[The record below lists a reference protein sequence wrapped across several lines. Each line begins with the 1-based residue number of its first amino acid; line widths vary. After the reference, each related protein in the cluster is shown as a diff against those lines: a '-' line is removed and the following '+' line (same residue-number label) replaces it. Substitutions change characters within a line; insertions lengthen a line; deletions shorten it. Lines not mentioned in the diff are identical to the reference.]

1 MTDGKYS
8 HIVEKSVYKQLK
20 VFIIYMLCFGTF
32 TLEKEIMLNIFG
44 KRKIKADKLA
54 NILVNYIMEVTEKG
68 YDGVEALIETSPEF
82 VIKPETNPE
91 GTKNF
96 LLVVF
101 VGNLSFVSRYFD
113 QNVED
118 AIKEQCFTVL
128 AQTFDTNSETL
139 KSLYKEYKSFM
150 VKVNHP
156 SKNML
161 YAMSKGLFHKL
172 ELNEFQEDFFKS
184 QNVPNPT
191 FIKKLDEIMAQT
203 IFHWDEF
210 LSKHKVTL

>member
-1 MTDGKYS
+1 
-8 HIVEKSVYKQLK
+8 VQR
-20 VFIIYMLCFGTF
+20 FGTF
-32 TLEKEIMLNIFG
+32 TNETSTMLNIFG
-44 KRKIKADKLA
+44 KRKIKSDKLA
-54 NILVNYIMEVTEKG
+54 NILVNYIIEVTEKG

-82 VIKPETNPE
+82 VVKPETNPE

-101 VGNLSFVSRYFD
+101 VGNISFVSRYFD
-113 QNVED
+113 QDVED
-118 AIKEQCFTVL
+118 AIKEHCFKVL
-128 AQTFDTNSETL
+128 ADTFTTDAGTL
-139 KSLYKEYKSFM
+139 KGLYKDYKSFM

-172 ELNEFQEDFFKS
+172 ELNDYQEDFFKS
-184 QNVPNPT
+184 QNVPNPM

-210 LSKHKVTL
+210 LSKHKVTV

>member
-1 MTDGKYS
+1 
-8 HIVEKSVYKQLK
+8 
-20 VFIIYMLCFGTF
+20 
-32 TLEKEIMLNIFG
+32 MLNIFG
-44 KRKIKADKLA
+44 KRKIKADKMA

-82 VIKPETNPE
+82 VVKPEANPE

-101 VGNLSFVSRYFD
+101 VGNMSFVSRYFD
-113 QNVED
+113 QDVED
-118 AIKEQCFTVL
+118 SIKDHCFSVL
-128 AQTFDTNSETL
+128 AQTFETEASNL
-139 KSLYKEYKSFM
+139 KTLYKEYKSFM

-172 ELNEFQEDFFKS
+172 ELNNYQEDFFKS
-184 QNVPNPT
+184 QNVPNPM
-191 FIKKLDEIMAQT
+191 FIKKLDEVMAQT

-210 LSKHKVTL
+210 LSKHKVAV

>member
-1 MTDGKYS
+1 M
-8 HIVEKSVYKQLK
+8 QR
-20 VFIIYMLCFGTF
+20 FGTF
-32 TLEKEIMLNIFG
+32 ANETGTMLNIFG
-44 KRKIKADKLA
+44 KRKVKSDKLA

-68 YDGVEALIETSPEF
+68 YEGVEALIETSPEF

-101 VGNLSFVSRYFD
+101 VGNMSFVSRYFD
-113 QNVED
+113 QSIED
-118 AIKEQCFTVL
+118 SIKEQCYTVL
-128 AQTFDTNSETL
+128 AQTFDTTTDNL
-139 KSLYKEYKSFM
+139 KALYKEYKSFM

-172 ELNEFQEDFFKS
+172 ELNEYQEDFFKS
-184 QNVPNPT
+184 QNVPNPM
-191 FIKKLDEIMAQT
+191 FIKKLDEIMTQT

-210 LSKHKVTL
+210 LSKHKVSN